1 MTENNMEKSKTSK
14 MQILSLVLALLL
26 LIGWNLIWLS
36 TQQDSEGFHLMSGWG
51 LMNDNQEEQFGFI
64 PLMPLFILLLILLVL
79 LTRRNI
85 QVASHPSPLGKMDFI
100 KSFGTALLIVGLM
113 VLLPQLPGLGPDH
126 QSGGDSLEVA
136 EIITHAFGILA
147 IIIPL
152 FIIGLMF
159 LTYQR
164 NQRLANSGNEDE
176 NKMLGESEE

>member
-1 MTENNMEKSKTSK
+1 
-14 MQILSLVLALLL
+14 
-26 LIGWNLIWLS
+26 
-36 TQQDSEGFHLMSGWG
+36 
-51 LMNDNQEEQFGFI
+51 
-64 PLMPLFILLLILLVL
+64 
-79 LTRRNI
+79 
-85 QVASHPSPLGKMDFI
+85 MDFI

-164 NQRLANSGNEDE
+164 NQRLDNSGSEDE
-176 NKMLGESEE
+176 NKLLGESEE